1 MEHSIF
7 QCPKKIIYGKNSVD
21 CIGNEAAAFGNKAM
35 VVTGRHSS
43 KKTGALDKVVDSL
56 KDHGI
61 DSVVFNRV
69 ESDPSV
75 LTVREGVKA
84 AKEEKVE
91 KVEFIVALGGG
102 SAMDAAKA
110 ISMVIG
116 NGGDILDYEKI
127 QPKTYGIP
135 IIAVPTTAG
144 TGSEVS
150 KFSIITDTERKI
162 KMLISSNF
170 IIPEVAILDP
180 LLTMMMP
187 PQVTAA
193 TGMDA
198 FTHAIEAYISK
209 AAQPMSDTFAIKA
222 IKIISSNISRSVLKG
237 DVESREKMLLGQMY
251 AGLAFSNAST
261 ALVHSMSRPLGAY
274 YKVPHGMANA
284 ILLTEVMKFNR
295 ASCAEKFKVIAE
307 AMGENV
313 EGKSVRE
320 ASLIA
325 VDTIRSI
332 FLDTGLP
339 VSLKEVGVDKSNFRK
354 MAEDAME
361 SKTTALNPRKPT
373 VEQLVEIYEKIY

>member
-1 MEHSIF
+1 MDYSVF
-7 QCPKKIIYGKNSVD
+7 QSPKKIIYGKNTINF
-21 CIGNEAAAFGNKAM
+21 IGSEAVVFGNKAM
-35 VVTGRHSS
+35 IVTGKHSS
-43 KKTGALDKVVDSL
+43 KKTGALDKVYYSL
-56 KDHGI
+56 KDQGI
-61 DSVVFNRV
+61 DPLIFNKV

-75 LTVREGVKA
+75 FTVREGVKVG
-84 AKEEKVE
+84 KEEKVD
-91 KVEFIVALGGG
+91 FIVALGGG

-170 IIPEVAILDP
+170 IIPEIAILDP

-237 DVESREKMLLGQMY
+237 DIEAREKMLLGQMY

-295 ASCAEKFKVIAE
+295 ASCAEKFKVIAK

-339 VSLKEVGVDKSNFRK
+339 VSLKEVGVDKNNFRK

>member
-1 MEHSIF
+1 MNYSIF
-7 QCPKKIIYGKNSVD
+7 KCPKKIIYGKNTIGL
-21 CIGNEAAAFGNKAM
+21 IGNESIVFGDKAM
-35 VVTGRHSS
+35 IVTGKHSS

-56 KDHGI
+56 KDKGLEYI
-61 DSVVFNRV
+61 IFNKV
-69 ESDPSV
+69 ESDPSAF
-75 LTVREGVKA
+75 TVRKGVKLG
-84 AKEEKVE
+84 KEEKVD
-91 KVEFIVALGGG
+91 FIIALGGG

-170 IIPEVAILDP
+170 IIPEIAILDP
-180 LLTMMMP
+180 VLTMMMP

-209 AAQPMSDTFAIKA
+209 AAQPMSDMFAIKA
-222 IKIISSNISRSVLKG
+222 IKLISSNIARSVLKG
-237 DVESREKMLLGQMY
+237 DIEDREKMLLGQMY

-274 YKVPHGMANA
+274 YKVPHGIANA

-307 AMGENV
+307 SMGEDV
-313 EGKSVRE
+313 EEKSIRE

-325 VDTIRSI
+325 VNTIRAI
-332 FLDTGLP
+332 FLETGLP
-339 VSLKEVGVDKSNFRK
+339 TSLKEVGVDKDNFRK
-354 MAEDAME
+354 MAQDAME
-361 SKTTALNPRKPT
+361 SKTTELNPRKPT
-373 VEQLVEIYEKIY
+373 VEQLIEIYEKVY

>member
-1 MEHSIF
+1 MDYSVF
-7 QCPKKIIYGKNSVD
+7 QCPKKIIYGKDTVNF
-21 CIGNEAAAFGNKAM
+21 IGSEAAVFGNKAM
-35 VVTGRHSS
+35 IVTGKHSS
-43 KKTGALDKVVDSL
+43 KKTGALDKVYYSL
-56 KDHGI
+56 KDQGI
-61 DSVVFNRV
+61 DPVIFNKV

-75 LTVREGVKA
+75 ITVREGVKA
-84 AKEEKVE
+84 GKKEKVD
-91 KVEFIVALGGG
+91 FIVALGGG

-116 NGGDILDYEKI
+116 NGGDILDYEKV

-170 IIPEVAILDP
+170 IIPEVSILDP

-187 PQVTAA
+187 PEVTAA

-237 DVESREKMLLGQMY
+237 DIEAREKMLLGQMY

-295 ASCAEKFKVIAE
+295 ASCAERFKVIAE

-313 EGKSVRE
+313 GGKSVRE

-325 VDTIRSI
+325 VDTIKSI
-332 FLDTGLP
+332 FLETGLP
-339 VSLKEVGVDKSNFRK
+339 VSLKEVGVDKDNFRK

>member
-1 MEHSIF
+1 MDYSVF
-7 QCPKKIIYGKNSVD
+7 QCPKKIIYGKDTVNF
-21 CIGNEAAAFGNKAM
+21 IGSEATVFGNKAM
-35 VVTGRHSS
+35 IVTGKHSS
-43 KKTGALDKVVDSL
+43 KKTGALDKVYYSL
-56 KDHGI
+56 KDQGI
-61 DSVVFNRV
+61 DPVIFNKV

-75 LTVREGVKA
+75 ITVREGVKA
-84 AKEEKVE
+84 GKKEKVD
-91 KVEFIVALGGG
+91 FIVALGGG

-110 ISMVIG
+110 ISMAIG
-116 NGGDILDYEKI
+116 NGGDILDYEKV

-237 DVESREKMLLGQMY
+237 DIEAREKMLLGQMY

-295 ASCAEKFKVIAE
+295 ASCAERFKVIAE

-325 VDTIRSI
+325 VDTIKSI
-332 FLDTGLP
+332 FLETGLP
-339 VSLKEVGVDKSNFRK
+339 VSLKEVGVDKDNFRK

>member
-1 MEHSIF
+1 MNYSVF
-7 QCPKKIIYGKNSVD
+7 QCPNKIIYGKDTVNF
-21 CIGNEAAAFGNKAM
+21 IGNEAAVFGNKAM
-35 VVTGRHSS
+35 IVTGKHSS
-43 KKTGALDKVVDSL
+43 KKTGALDKVYYSL
-56 KDHGI
+56 KDQGI
-61 DSVVFNRV
+61 DPVIFNKV

-75 LTVREGVKA
+75 ITVREGVKA
-84 AKEEKVE
+84 GKEEKVD
-91 KVEFIVALGGG
+91 FIVALGGG

-110 ISMVIG
+110 VSMVIG

-170 IIPEVAILDP
+170 IIPEIAILDP

-237 DVESREKMLLGQMY
+237 DIESREKMLLGQMY

-332 FLDTGLP
+332 FLETGLP
-339 VSLKEVGVDKSNFRK
+339 VSLKEVGVDKDNFRK

-361 SKTTALNPRKPT
+361 SKTTVLNPRKPT
-373 VEQLVEIYEKIY
+373 IEQLVEIYEKIY

>member
-1 MEHSIF
+1 MDYSVF
-7 QCPKKIIYGKNSVD
+7 QCPKKIIYGKNTVNV
-21 CIGNEAAAFGNKAM
+21 IGSEAAVFGNKAM
-35 VVTGRHSS
+35 IVTGKHSS
-43 KKTGALDKVVDSL
+43 KKTGALDKVYDSL
-56 KDHGI
+56 KNQRVDPVI
-61 DSVVFNRV
+61 FNKV

-75 LTVREGVKA
+75 FTVREGVKVG
-84 AKEEKVE
+84 KEEKVD
-91 KVEFIVALGGG
+91 FIVALGGG

-116 NGGDILDYEKI
+116 NGGDILDYEKT

-170 IIPEVAILDP
+170 IIPEIAILDP

-237 DVESREKMLLGQMY
+237 DIEAREKMLLGQMY

-339 VSLKEVGVDKSNFRK
+339 VSLKEVGVDKNNFRK

>member
-1 MEHSIF
+1 
-7 QCPKKIIYGKNSVD
+7 
-21 CIGNEAAAFGNKAM
+21 
-35 VVTGRHSS
+35 
-43 KKTGALDKVVDSL
+43 
-56 KDHGI
+56 
-61 DSVVFNRV
+61 
-69 ESDPSV
+69 
-75 LTVREGVKA
+75 
-84 AKEEKVE
+84 
-91 KVEFIVALGGG
+91 
-102 SAMDAAKA
+102 
-110 ISMVIG
+110 
-116 NGGDILDYEKI
+116 
-127 QPKTYGIP
+127 
-135 IIAVPTTAG
+135 
-144 TGSEVS
+144 
-150 KFSIITDTERKI
+150 
-162 KMLISSNF
+162 
-170 IIPEVAILDP
+170 
-180 LLTMMMP
+180 
-187 PQVTAA
+187 
-193 TGMDA
+193 
-198 FTHAIEAYISK
+198 
-209 AAQPMSDTFAIKA
+209 
-222 IKIISSNISRSVLKG
+222 
-237 DVESREKMLLGQMY
+237 MY

-339 VSLKEVGVDKSNFRK
+339 VSLKEVGVDKNNFRK

>member
-1 MEHSIF
+1 MDYSVF
-7 QCPKKIIYGKNSVD
+7 QSPKKIMYGKNTANF
-21 CIGNEAAAFGNKAM
+21 IGNEAAVFGNKAM
-35 VVTGRHSS
+35 IVTGKHSS
-43 KKTGALDKVVDSL
+43 KKTGALDKVYYSL
-56 KDHGI
+56 KDQGI
-61 DSVVFNRV
+61 DPVIFNKV

-75 LTVREGVKA
+75 FTVREGVKVG
-84 AKEEKVE
+84 KEEKVD
-91 KVEFIVALGGG
+91 FIVALGGG

-116 NGGDILDYEKI
+116 NGGDILDYEKV

-170 IIPEVAILDP
+170 IIPEIAILDP

-222 IKIISSNISRSVLKG
+222 INVISSNISRSVLKG
-237 DVESREKMLLGQMY
+237 DIEAREKMLLGQMY

-295 ASCAEKFKVIAE
+295 ASCAERFKVIAE

-332 FLDTGLP
+332 FLETGLP
-339 VSLKEVGVDKSNFRK
+339 VSLKEVGVDKDNFRK

-373 VEQLVEIYEKIY
+373 LEQLVEIYEKIY

>member
-1 MEHSIF
+1 MDYSVF
-7 QCPKKIIYGKNSVD
+7 QCPKKIIYGKNTVD
-21 CIGNEAAAFGNKAM
+21 FIGSEAAVFGNKAM
-35 VVTGRHSS
+35 IVTGKYSS

-56 KDHGI
+56 KNHEI
-61 DSVVFNRV
+61 DPIVFNKV

-75 LTVREGVKA
+75 FTVREGVKVG
-84 AKEEKVE
+84 KEEKVD
-91 KVEFIVALGGG
+91 FIVALGGG

-127 QPKTYGIP
+127 QPKTYGVP

-170 IIPEVAILDP
+170 IIPEIAILDP

-209 AAQPMSDTFAIKA
+209 AAQPMSDIFAIKA
-222 IKIISSNISRSVLKG
+222 IRLISSNIARSVLKG
-237 DVESREKMLLGQMY
+237 DIEARENMLLGQMY

-339 VSLKEVGVDKSNFRK
+339 VSLKEVGVDKNNFRK